1 MSITFR
7 DLKADEIECRIAQI
21 SEKGI
26 SLLLYK
32 NARCDMNILD
42 ETVGAENWQRRHY
55 DCKGNLFCSI
65 GINVDFDKKDF
76 DGAPLSANWVWKD
89 DCGTES
95 NTEKQKGEASDS
107 FKRAGFNWGI
117 GRELYTA
124 PFIWITSNNFNIKE
138 KNNKKVCYD
147 KFVVF
152 HIKIEDK
159 RIVELGIFNQNTN
172 QEVFTYGIGKQSNY
186 QQNPQNPPSQD
197 TQIEY
202 VLEADVKR
210 LVKLLK
216 ERNITQ
222 KSICEKFN
230 VKSLRQLTMEQY
242 EIICNSLME

>member
-7 DLKADEIECRIAQI
+7 DLKADEIECRIAQVKE
-21 SEKGI
+21 SGL

-42 ETVGAENWQRRHY
+42 ETVGIDGWQREHY
-55 DCKGNLFCSI
+55 ECKGNLFCRI
-65 GINVDFDKKDF
+65 GIKFGDE
-76 DGAPLSANWVWKD
+76 WIWKS

-124 PFIWITSNNFNIKE
+124 PFIWITPNNFNIKE

>member
-7 DLKADEIECRIAQI
+7 DLKADEIECRIAQVKE
-21 SEKGI
+21 SGL

-42 ETVGAENWQRRHY
+42 ETVGIDGWQREHY
-55 DCKGNLFCSI
+55 ECKGNLFCRI
-65 GINVDFDKKDF
+65 GIKFGDE
-76 DGAPLSANWVWKD
+76 WIWKS

-124 PFIWITSNNFNIKE
+124 PFIWITPNNFNIKE
-138 KNNKKVCYD
+138 KNNKKVCCD

-186 QQNPQNPPSQD
+186 QQNPQNSPSQD

>member
-21 SEKGI
+21 SEKGL

-42 ETVGAENWQRRHY
+42 ETVGIDNWQREHY
-55 DCKGNLFCSI
+55 ECKGNLFCRI
-65 GINVDFDKKDF
+65 GIKFGDE
-76 DGAPLSANWVWKD
+76 WIWKS

-124 PFIWITSNNFNIKE
+124 PRIWITPNNFNMKE

-172 QEVFTYGIGKQSNY
+172 QEVFTYGIGKPSDY
-186 QQNPQNPPSQD
+186 QQKPQNSPSQD
-197 TQIEY
+197 TQIEC
-202 VLEADVKR
+202 VLDADVKR

-216 ERNITQ
+216 RRNITQ
-222 KSICEKFN
+222 KSVCEKFN

>member
-21 SEKGI
+21 SEKGL

-42 ETVGAENWQRRHY
+42 ETVGIDGWQREHY
-55 DCKGNLFCSI
+55 ECKGNLFCRI
-65 GINVDFDKKDF
+65 GIKFGDE
-76 DGAPLSANWVWKD
+76 WIWKS

-124 PFIWITSNNFNIKE
+124 PFIWITPNNFNIKE

-172 QEVFTYGIGKQSNY
+172 QEVFTYGIGKPVKLSA
-186 QQNPQNPPSQD
+186 NPQNPPSQD